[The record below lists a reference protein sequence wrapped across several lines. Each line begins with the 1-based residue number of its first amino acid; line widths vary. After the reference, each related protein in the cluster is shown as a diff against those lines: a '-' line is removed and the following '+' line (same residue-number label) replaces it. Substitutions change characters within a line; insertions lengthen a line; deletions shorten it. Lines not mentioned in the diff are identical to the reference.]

1 MSSRGG
7 GAEAMQAIVQD
18 SCGVADV
25 WRAGYGAQGRV
36 TMSLRIIM
44 SSRLGRFAGAA
55 DRPGAARR
63 GLKDRTAA
71 EVALEP
77 EPPAPRRVGWGFVSL
92 YALAYMSTSLLF
104 LAPVLVTLALKVD
117 SLVGIK
123 RAPSS
128 LALVAGIGALV
139 ALVGNPFFGKMSDRT
154 ASRLGMRRP
163 WMVTGLVGG
172 SLGIVIVALAPNIP
186 VVLAGWCV
194 AQLFFNALL
203 AAMVA
208 VLPDQVPSV
217 QRGLVSGVLGVCM
230 PVASVCATFLVKLFT
245 GNLLAMFLGPC
256 AIGGLFILL
265 FAVSLKDRRLATA
278 EKPAWSLREFAS
290 TFYVNPR
297 KSPDFAWAFASR
309 FMFVMAYA
317 FLVTYQAYYLL
328 DKIGSAVSDVPQQI
342 FLGTLVQSAVVVAAS
357 LIGGKVSDRTGRRKI
372 FVLTAS
378 IVYGLALFVIAI
390 ASDFS
395 GFLVGMAISGL
406 GFGVYLA
413 VDLALVVDVLPD
425 KRSAA
430 KDLGVFNIAGALPF
444 SIAPA
449 IAPAILVFGSG
460 SYGVLYAVAGLCAII
475 GAFAILPVRR
485 VR

>member
-1 MSSRGG
+1 MP
-7 GAEAMQAIVQD
+7 
-18 SCGVADV
+18 DV
-25 WRAGYGAQGRV
+25 PGPLDISPTGHPRLPPTAG
-36 TMSLRIIM
+36 L
-44 SSRLGRFAGAA
+44 
-55 DRPGAARR
+55 D
-63 GLKDRTAA
+63 GLKYRTAA
-71 EVALEP
+71 EAALEP
-77 EPPAPRRVGWGFVSL
+77 ESPVARRVGWGFISL

-104 LAPVLVTLALKVD
+104 IAPLLVTLALKVD
-117 SLVGIK
+117 SLVGIE
-123 RAPSS
+123 RAPDS

-139 ALVGNPFFGKMSDRT
+139 AMVGNPFFGKMSDRT
-154 ASRLGMRRP
+154 ASQLGMRRP
-163 WMVTGLVGG
+163 WMVIGLAGG
-172 SLGIVIVALAPNIP
+172 SLGILIVALAPSIP
-186 VVLAGWCV
+186 IVFAGWCT

-217 QRGLVSGVLGVCM
+217 QRGLISGVLGVCL
-230 PVASVCATFLVKLFT
+230 PVASVCGTFLVKLFT
-245 GNLLAMFLGPC
+245 GHLLAMFLAPC
-256 AIGGLFILL
+256 AIGGFFILL
-265 FAVSLKDRRLATA
+265 FAVSLKDRRLAKG

-297 KSPDFAWAFASR
+297 KNTDFAWAFASR
-309 FMFVMAYA
+309 FMFVTAYA
-317 FLVTYQAYYLL
+317 FLVTYQAYYLVQ
-328 DKIGSAVSDVPQQI
+328 KIGSAVSEVPQQI
-342 FLGTLVQSAVVVAAS
+342 FLGTLAQSGVVVAAS

-378 IVYGLALFVIAI
+378 AVYGLALFVIAI
-390 ASDFS
+390 ASNFS

-406 GFGVYLA
+406 GFGVYVA

-449 IAPAILVFGSG
+449 IAPAILAVGGG
-460 SYGVLYAVAGLCAII
+460 SYGVLYAVAGVCAVI
-475 GAFAILPVRR
+475 GALAILPVRR